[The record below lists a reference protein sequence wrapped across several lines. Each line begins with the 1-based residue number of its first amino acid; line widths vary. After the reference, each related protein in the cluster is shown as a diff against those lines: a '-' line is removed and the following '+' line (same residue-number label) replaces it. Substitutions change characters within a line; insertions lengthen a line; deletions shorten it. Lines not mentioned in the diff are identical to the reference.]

1 MPLKLKAPREGRSP
15 HYTIR
20 GTYLGVYVDRSAGT
34 GDKRLAKQLLHK
46 WEKDIESGELS
57 NRTGP
62 TFDAAALAYMKAGGE
77 RRYLAKLLKHFGS
90 KPLERIDQAAVD
102 AAAVELYPKA
112 GPATRNRQVY
122 TPIAAVLRHADPGHA
137 LRLRR
142 PKQPRGRVRW
152 LEPAEAH
159 ALVAAAN
166 AKLRPLV
173 VFLLGTGC
181 RITEAISLEWDKVN
195 LARQFAWIGKTKN
208 GEPRGVHLPAEVVVE
223 MAVIDSREGRVFG
236 YRDRWVVYDD
246 WIPACKAAGITDFTP
261 HDCRHTW
268 ATWMRQYGGMDLRG
282 LLATGA
288 WRDIHS
294 VLRYQHVTASEAS
307 KAADKLPLNAATRGK
322 SVAKR
327 SKALK

>member
-1 MPLKLKAPREGRSP
+1 MSLKLVPPRGGRSP
-15 HYTIR
+15 NITIR
-20 GTYLGVYVDRSAGT
+20 GTYLGVRVNRSAGT
-34 GDKRLAKQLLHK
+34 GDRRLAQQIRRKIQD
-46 WEKDIESGELS
+46 DIESGELS
-57 NRTGP
+57 SRAGP

-77 RRYLAKLLKHFGS
+77 RRYMAKLLTYFRAR
-90 KPLERIDQAAVD
+90 PLDRIDQAAVD
-102 AAAVELYPKA
+102 AAAAELYPTA

-152 LEPAEAH
+152 IEPAAAH
-159 ALVAAAN
+159 KLIAAASP
-166 AKLRPLV
+166 KLRPLV

-181 RITEAISLEWDKVN
+181 RIGEAISLEWDKVS
-195 LARQFAWIGKTKN
+195 LDRSFGWIGKTKN
-208 GEPRGVHLPAEVVVE
+208 GEPRGVHLPE
-223 MAVIDSREGRVFG
+223 AVTTALANIEGREGLVFG
-236 YRDRWVVYDD
+236 YRDRWSVYDD
-246 WIPACKAAGITDFTP
+246 WEPACAAIGLSDFTP

-294 VLRYQHVTASEAS
+294 VLRYQHVTAGEAS
-307 KAADKLPLNAATRGK
+307 KAADKLPLNAAKRGK
-322 SVAKR
+322 DVA
-327 SKALK
+327 